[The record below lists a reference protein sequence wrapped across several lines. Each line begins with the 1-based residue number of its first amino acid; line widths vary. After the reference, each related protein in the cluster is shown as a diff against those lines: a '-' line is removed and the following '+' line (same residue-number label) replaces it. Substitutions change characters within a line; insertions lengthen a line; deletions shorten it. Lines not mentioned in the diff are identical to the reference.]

1 MKILPLLGVLVAL
14 ALLSGCGETVVDNTK
29 TADTL
34 KAELE
39 KTTPEKI
46 TSVDCPSGVEVDPG
60 KTFECTVKIKGGG
73 EKKAKIEITDK
84 EADLRLVNTTEFET
98 APSSGGEESGS
109 GGEEE
114 VEVEAG

>member
-1 MKILPLLGVLVAL
+1 MKVLPLLGVLVAL

-46 TSVDCPSGVEVDPG
+46 TSVDCPGGVEVDPG
-60 KTFECTVKIKGGG
+60 KTFECTVSIKGGPD
-73 EKKAKIEITDK
+73 KKAKIEITDK
-84 EADLRLVNTTEFET
+84 DADLRLINTSTFET
-98 APSSGGEESGS
+98 APSSGGEE
-109 GGEEE
+109 GEEGE
-114 VEVEAG
+114 GEAG